1 MEEQIRSSFF
11 NPSGTIPSR
20 TRRPAARL
28 PATTA
33 ALGPSAHRSPAGLPP
48 GGPR

>member
-20 TRRPAARL
+20 IRRPAERL

-33 ALGPSAHRSPAGLPP
+33 ALGPSGRRLPADPHP
-48 GGPR
+48 GWLR